1 MQSSF
6 VPVVWWRIQQLT
18 KQNGPYLANRV
29 MRHVRAAWNTALKEH
44 ELPANPTIAVHWNKE
59 HRRQEPI
66 PWASLPAWW
75 TTVSTLRPIIEG
87 GKRECIATV
96 VRKSFGVEAAAGSE
110 LSFLL
115 DEVAEVRAS
124 PKSFEYF
131 R

>member
-1 MQSSF
+1 MSEDEIVAFLAAADARQVF
-6 VPVVWWRIQQLT
+6 VFRFTDGIEVELT
-18 KQNGPYLANRV
+18 DPI
-29 MRHVRAAWNTALKEH
+29 VR
-44 ELPANPTIAVHWNKE
+44 
-59 HRRQEPI
+59 
-66 PWASLPAWW
+66 
-75 TTVSTLRPIIEG
+75 IIEG